1 MISGSSE
8 QNQAYNNNTSGNLL
22 ISGSSE
28 QNQAYNNN
36 TSGNLLISGSTTSS
50 RTINLPSNGNLLIS
64 GSTTS
69 SRTINLPSNG
79 NLLISGSTTSSR
91 TINLPSSGNLLISG
105 TTVSEFVPA
114 GSIESA
120 GSLVI
125 SGSATAEFIPAKPS
139 VRPGGGGS
147 YVFASSWDILT
158 PYFPDDRHIF
168 GYQQGET
175 APGNLRVRGFSTVT
189 VISNTSP
196 ARKTLSGY
204 IDALQ
209 NSAIHSN
216 RLAVDASYN
225 IKEKQ
230 NKNFVNM
237 ALAEDQLLLSG
248 QLFDFDPIQDELHN
262 ELSI

>member
-1 MISGSSE
+1 MISGVATV
-8 QNQAYNNNTSGNLL
+8 NLTIDLITSGNLL